1 MGGGREGRTSKRQI
15 RFSTQQFSAS
25 WPSPRLNVPVVDT
38 ALHSTYT
45 VSTLHLERTLQQ
57 SNKNFLSGRYYKQ
70 ELFCRAFS
78 FNQRDSVKV

>member
-1 MGGGREGRTSKRQI
+1 MVVVGREGGTSKRQI

-45 VSTLHLERTLQQ
+45 VSTLHLERTFY
-57 SNKNFLSGRYYKQ
+57 NKQTKT
-70 ELFCRAFS
+70 FCQGDIINR
-78 FNQRDSVKV
+78 NCSVEHSVLIKEIL